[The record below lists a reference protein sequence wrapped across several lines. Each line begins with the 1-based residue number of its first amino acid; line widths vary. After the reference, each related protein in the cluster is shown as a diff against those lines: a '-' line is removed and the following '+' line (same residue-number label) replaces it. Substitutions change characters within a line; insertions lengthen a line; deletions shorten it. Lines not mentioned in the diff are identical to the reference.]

1 MYDIAVTIEHP
12 VDPPLTEAFLSEL
25 AVATLQ
31 AEDAPA
37 GGVSIVVTDDT
48 TVHDLN
54 REYRGVDAPTD
65 VLSFGLGGLAQ
76 PLEEEPHEAF
86 VLPDEATL
94 EIGEIVIAYPYA
106 ARQAAAAGRAVRD
119 EIALL
124 VVHGVLHLLG
134 HDHLEDDEGDAM
146 RGRETAVLA
155 RFGIE
160 RPS

>member
-12 VDPPLTEAFLSEL
+12 LDQPLTEAFLLEL
-25 AVATLQ
+25 AEAALA
-31 AEDAPA
+31 AENAPA
-37 GGVSIVVTDDT
+37 GSVSVVVTDDA
-48 TVHDLN
+48 TVQDLN
-54 REYRGVDAPTD
+54 REYRGIDAPTD

-86 VLPDEATL
+86 IMPDDLPL

-106 ARQAAAAGRAVRD
+106 ARQAAAAGRPLRD
-119 EIALL
+119 EIGLL

-134 HDHLEDDEGDAM
+134 HDHLEGDEEAAM
-146 RGRETAVLA
+146 HAREAAVLA

-160 RPS
+160 RPA